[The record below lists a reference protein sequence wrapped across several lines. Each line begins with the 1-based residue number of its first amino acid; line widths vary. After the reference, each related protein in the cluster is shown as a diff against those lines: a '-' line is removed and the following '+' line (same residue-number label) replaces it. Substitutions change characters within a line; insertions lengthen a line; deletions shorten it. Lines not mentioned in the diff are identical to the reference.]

1 MIDKKSGTVAK
12 IDIELINGD
21 RISFGEDAS
30 PWYFEFKKGF
40 LEVCS
45 NAVEN
50 SVSPERN
57 FLPLVNIKRMR
68 TKDFGEDM

>member
-12 IDIELINGD
+12 IDIELINGE

-45 NAVEN
+45 NTDVN

-57 FLPLVNIKRMR
+57 FLPLVNIKRVR
-68 TKDFGEDM
+68 TKDFGEVM